1 MQALARSL
9 VVSVLVTAPALVA
22 AQPLTFAKTDYPSG
36 LGARAVVTA
45 DFNRDGWPDVAHAG
59 LATSH
64 LSILLNTHGEGFA
77 PAASVPIGIG
87 AFDLTTGDFNRD
99 AIPDLAVAN
108 ADSNTL
114 SILLGRGDGR
124 FTRTDITTGA
134 SPRGITTG
142 DFNKDGKPD
151 LAYTAYL
158 GAAVEILLGDG
169 AGGFAVRWGLGYAAH
184 PQGIVSADFTRD
196 GQPDFAVAYN
206 APEGLIVWR
215 GPAGRYLPTVV
226 PGASY
231 LNVLATADLNG
242 DGWMDVA
249 AASTTRG
256 RVAIYLGAASGLV
269 FARSYGVDG
278 DPRGVTIA
286 DVNGDGVLDVVTA
299 NRATSTVTVLPGDPA
314 QRGSFLPRRTFAA
327 GLNSRTIAAADF
339 NADGLPDLV
348 TGNQYAAAVS
358 VLSNGTPLLRA
369 GSSFGRLTL
378 PVGVEL
384 VRWSYENQGRMLS
397 AGDFNHDGKVD
408 VVGRLADQD
417 TIAVILTGGNTVIL
431 PGPFGGHVVDDFNDD
446 GNPDVLGYGAGQLIT
461 YLGNGRGGFSTP
473 LVSPY
478 DVNSCVPGDMNRD
491 ARLDLVCAGQIML
504 GDGSGTFTRGAAFPT
519 AATRIGAVADLNRD
533 GKLDVIALSGPSDI
547 WFGDGGGRLTLGAT
561 LDVQGHLA
569 DVADLNRD
577 GYPDLVIEAGE
588 TLEVKLGSAA
598 GYQEPGVVY
607 FVGDEMGGDVV
618 LADINLDG
626 NPDIVSNPRG
636 EDAGLIWVMAGLGD
650 GTFTGRDTATGRE
663 RFALVP
669 ETEMPPPRPGSDGG
683 VPGEF
688 LVADINGDGVP
699 DVITP
704 ASGALVVLLGQRNET
719 NHPPS
724 APDYAVTAASL
735 CARLSANA
743 SDADQHAL
751 FVEWFDADGV
761 QLRWGLASYTFLDVC
776 VERPGTYHLTRIVS
790 DGRGGVASGTVTLT
804 VTVAKEIVLHAADN
818 RAGVAGGWTRV
829 PDTSAAGGAR
839 VYYPEAGLPKVPMP
853 TLDDFVVLT
862 FSADPTLTY
871 KLWVRLKADSD
882 SWANDSVWISFA
894 NWTGGG
900 ATDVGGDPISALPI
914 NLEECVNCGVSGWG
928 WEDDGWGA
936 VNKNGTLLRFPS
948 GGWQQVL
955 IQRREDGASVD
966 QIVLSAE
973 KYLATRPGAAKKDT
987 TILPATQ

>member
-1 MQALARSL
+1 
-9 VVSVLVTAPALVA
+9 
-22 AQPLTFAKTDYPSG
+22 
-36 LGARAVVTA
+36 
-45 DFNRDGWPDVAHAG
+45 
-59 LATSH
+59 
-64 LSILLNTHGEGFA
+64 
-77 PAASVPIGIG
+77 
-87 AFDLTTGDFNRD
+87 
-99 AIPDLAVAN
+99 
-108 ADSNTL
+108 
-114 SILLGRGDGR
+114 
-124 FTRTDITTGA
+124 
-134 SPRGITTG
+134 
-142 DFNKDGKPD
+142 
-151 LAYTAYL
+151 
-158 GAAVEILLGDG
+158 
-169 AGGFAVRWGLGYAAH
+169 
-184 PQGIVSADFTRD
+184 
-196 GQPDFAVAYN
+196 
-206 APEGLIVWR
+206 
-215 GPAGRYLPTVV
+215 
-226 PGASY
+226 
-231 LNVLATADLNG
+231 
-242 DGWMDVA
+242 
-249 AASTTRG
+249 
-256 RVAIYLGAASGLV
+256 
-269 FARSYGVDG
+269 
-278 DPRGVTIA
+278 
-286 DVNGDGVLDVVTA
+286 
-299 NRATSTVTVLPGDPA
+299 
-314 QRGSFLPRRTFAA
+314 
-327 GLNSRTIAAADF
+327 
-339 NADGLPDLV
+339 
-348 TGNQYAAAVS
+348 
-358 VLSNGTPLLRA
+358 
-369 GSSFGRLTL
+369 
-378 PVGVEL
+378 
-384 VRWSYENQGRMLS
+384 
-397 AGDFNHDGKVD
+397 
-408 VVGRLADQD
+408 
-417 TIAVILTGGNTVIL
+417 
-431 PGPFGGHVVDDFNDD
+431 
-446 GNPDVLGYGAGQLIT
+446 
-461 YLGNGRGGFSTP
+461 
-473 LVSPY
+473 
-478 DVNSCVPGDMNRD
+478 
-491 ARLDLVCAGQIML
+491 
-504 GDGSGTFTRGAAFPT
+504 
-519 AATRIGAVADLNRD
+519 
-533 GKLDVIALSGPSDI
+533 
-547 WFGDGGGRLTLGAT
+547 
-561 LDVQGHLA
+561 
-569 DVADLNRD
+569 
-577 GYPDLVIEAGE
+577 
-588 TLEVKLGSAA
+588 
-598 GYQEPGVVY
+598 
-607 FVGDEMGGDVV
+607 MGGDVV

-776 VERPGTYHLTRIVS
+776 VERPGTYHLTRTVS
-790 DGRGGVASGTVTLT
+790 DGRGGVARGAVTLT

-839 VYYPEAGLPKVPMP
+839 VYYPDAGLPKVPMP

-862 FSADPTLTY
+862 FSADPALTY

-955 IQRREDGASVD
+955 IQRREDGVSVD

-973 KYLATRPGAAKKDT
+973 KYLAARPGAAKKDT